1 MALITCPECGHQIS
15 DKAET
20 CPYCGIK
27 QEQIQ
32 EQLKANAA
40 ATVGEAVVTSQ
51 DVTAATPV
59 SVQES
64 APVVVPA
71 NSQTVAPVSAP
82 AVTPASAPVV
92 MPGEEGQ
99 PDEEETQKRNKGLM
113 WILSFIIAL
122 VLCIVAYMIWSNAA
136 DEKLEAQRYEEAML
150 STNIQDLKDYLV
162 QFNDAPQEHRDSI
175 NARLALLS
183 QEDADWSN
191 ALASGSKKTLAD
203 FIKSHPNSLHKGE
216 AENIIDSIDY
226 SIAVRKGTADAF
238 AEYLK
243 QHPDSRRAAE
253 AQEFLDNKRASEAT
267 PEEKSMAHDVCKR
280 FLQAINSRDEDKL
293 LSTVGDVLTSF
304 EGRRNV
310 SSQAA
315 VDFMNKLYKDDI
327 TNMNWH
333 ILNDFKV
340 DKNVEGSDDAANL
353 TAHFSAEQK
362 IERTDA
368 SKEVYAKYS
377 ITAEITPD
385 KKIVKF
391 NLRKQ

>member
-1 MALITCPECGHQIS
+1 M
-15 DKAET
+15 
-20 CPYCGIK
+20 
-27 QEQIQ
+27 
-32 EQLKANAA
+32 
-40 ATVGEAVVTSQ
+40 
-51 DVTAATPV
+51 
-59 SVQES
+59 
-64 APVVVPA
+64 
-71 NSQTVAPVSAP
+71 
-82 AVTPASAPVV
+82 
-92 MPGEEGQ
+92 
-99 PDEEETQKRNKGLM
+99 
-113 WILSFIIAL
+113 
-122 VLCIVAYMIWSNAA
+122 
-136 DEKLEAQRYEEAML
+136 
-150 STNIQDLKDYLV
+150 
-162 QFNDAPQEHRDSI
+162 
-175 NARLALLS
+175 
-183 QEDADWSN
+183 
-191 ALASGSKKTLAD
+191 
-203 FIKSHPNSLHKGE
+203 HKGE

-267 PEEKSMAHDVCKR
+267 AEEKGMAHDVCKR

-293 LSTVGDVLTSF
+293 LSTVDDMLTSF

-340 DKNVEGSDDAANL
+340 EKNVEGSDDAANL

-368 SKEVYAKYS
+368 SKEIYAKYS

-391 NLRKQ
+391 NMRKQ

>member
-40 ATVGEAVVTSQ
+40 ATVGETVVTSQ
-51 DVTAATPV
+51 DVTAAAPV
-59 SVQES
+59 SVPERE
-64 APVVVPA
+64 PVVAPAGVPTA
-71 NSQTVAPVSAP
+71 APVSAP
-82 AVTPASAPVV
+82 AVTSASAPVV
-92 MPGEEGQ
+92 LPDEGGQ
-99 PDEEETQKRNKGLM
+99 PDEEETQKRNKGLI

-253 AQEFLDNKRASEAT
+253 AAERLGPENVINGVVGAMMEGHGARCVQAFLAG
-267 PEEKSMAHDVCKR
+267 
-280 FLQAINSRDEDKL
+280 DKL
-293 LSTVGDVLTSF
+293 KG
-304 EGRRNV
+304 
-310 SSQAA
+310 
-315 VDFMNKLYKDDI
+315 
-327 TNMNWH
+327 
-333 ILNDFKV
+333 
-340 DKNVEGSDDAANL
+340 
-353 TAHFSAEQK
+353 
-362 IERTDA
+362 
-368 SKEVYAKYS
+368 
-377 ITAEITPD
+377 
-385 KKIVKF
+385 
-391 NLRKQ
+391 